1 MPRQPSLR
9 TRSAAA
15 FKRSARREVRRLS
28 GSRRHRRLIQPAT
41 VWLPSIRTDT
51 RAGTARVRAR
61 FRRAPVQR
69 SMRSMAVIVTVEI
82 EELHLQI
89 RGRPEQS
96 AVQTFAPNGA
106 NQPFN
111 EGMGE
116 RHVRHGLDFPD
127 VEDTQI
133 RCHWRNRYRESW
145 SELR

>member
-1 MPRQPSLR
+1 MPRQPLLR
-9 TRSAAA
+9 ARSAAA
-15 FKRSARREVRRLS
+15 FQAVNTTRGQRLP

-61 FRRAPVQR
+61 FRRAPVQPR
-69 SMRSMAVIVTVEI
+69 MRSMAVIVTLEI

-89 RGRPEQS
+89 RGRPEQG
-96 AVQTFAPNGA
+96 AVQTFAPNRA

-116 RHVRHGLDFPD
+116 
-127 VEDTQI
+127 
-133 RCHWRNRYRESW
+133 
-145 SELR
+145 